1 MSCGKPAGPP
11 PGLNAPSTPAPTRW
25 SRARRGRDGS
35 RPLTAVP
42 QAPARRLVRLRRTR
56 AKTKRVAA
64 VCRERGVSEQTYHRW
79 RNQFGGL
86 KADDAKRLK
95 DLEQVRTWLRSDR
108 ALRTKPMA
116 L

>member
-1 MSCGKPAGPP
+1 
-11 PGLNAPSTPAPTRW
+11 
-25 SRARRGRDGS
+25 
-35 RPLTAVP
+35 
-42 QAPARRLVRLRRTR
+42 
-56 AKTKRVAA
+56 VAA